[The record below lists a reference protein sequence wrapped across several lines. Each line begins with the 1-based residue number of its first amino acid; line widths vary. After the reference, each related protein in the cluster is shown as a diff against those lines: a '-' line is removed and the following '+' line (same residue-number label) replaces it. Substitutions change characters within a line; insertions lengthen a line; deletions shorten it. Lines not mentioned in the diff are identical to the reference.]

1 MQYKRVISFGDSF
14 TYGNDLSDWVEGNWP
29 AVPSVPSKS
38 TWPALIAKHYDLDY
52 QCLASPGIGNLRILE
67 ALLNADTSDSICIVN
82 WSWIDRFDFC
92 SSNTE
97 EWETVRPSGNTALS
111 KYYYKNFHGQYQDM
125 LSNLIYINTAINYLQ
140 FKNVKFFMTAIDSL
154 LFEKI
159 MPSWHNPSAVE
170 TLQSCVLPFIN
181 YFDQL
186 TFLEW
191 SRDKHFPISDKWH
204 PLEEAHQAAFEYIRD
219 NYDFT
224 K

>member
-14 TYGNDLSDWVEGNWP
+14 TFGNDLADCQEGTSSSP
-29 AVPSVPSKS
+29 AVSSKL
-38 TWPALIAKHYDLDY
+38 TWPALIAKYHNLRYE
-52 QCLASPGIGNLRILE
+52 CLAYPGIGNLRILE
-67 ALLNADTSDSICIVN
+67 SLLNADVKDSICIIN

-97 EWETVRPSGNTALS
+97 EWETMRPSGNASLS

-140 FKNVKFFMTAIDSL
+140 SKNVKFYMTAIDDL

-159 MPSWHNPSAVE
+159 VPTWHHPAAVE
-170 TLQSCVLPFIN
+170 TLQSSITPHIN
-181 YFDQL
+181 YFDKL

-191 SRDKHFPISDKWH
+191 AKNNNFPISDKWH
-204 PLEEAHQAAFEYIRD
+204 PLEQAHQAAFEYIRD
-219 NYDFT
+219 TYDFT